1 MAAIIIPQDQL
12 RIPEHLRG
20 RLERPSLRVVAPPG
34 SRPAAVP
41 TTVLPLRAPRS
52 GAPATGRVVRPGSA
66 VRSST
71 VARPRAA
78 ARLAPEPLDVRP
90 RRSGG
95 ARLVVVACLAVVALT
110 GVTALA
116 VGGPAPAPASVAA
129 PAATPA
135 ATPVASQVG
144 DVWVVQPGD
153 SLWSIAAAVAP
164 DADLRPVVDEL
175 ARRTGGGSLQ
185 PGQRIG
191 VEGLVP

>member
-1 MAAIIIPQDQL
+1 MAAIIIPRDQL

-41 TTVLPLRAPRS
+41 TTVVPLRAPRS
-52 GAPATGRVVRPGSA
+52 GVPVTGPVARSGSA

-71 VARPRAA
+71 VARPRPA

-95 ARLVVVACLAVVALT
+95 ARLVVVACLAMVALT

-116 VGGPAPAPASVAA
+116 VGRPSPVPAPVAA
-129 PAATPA
+129 PA

-164 DADLRPVVDEL
+164 GADLRPVVDEL

-191 VEGLVP
+191 MEGLVP